1 MKRMIENWLCR
12 LWNGNAKRQHGATVD
27 ARGLDLGA
35 VVCDDDTWGRVTIPH
50 VRRAESVGVLGK
62 TGTGKSSLLRYV
74 AHQDVTAGR
83 GFLYFD
89 LHGDATDFIV
99 ACVADE
105 ERILR
110 KDLSDRLIVIDPAD
124 PEFSVGMNP
133 LESNGSAG
141 RFVQIAEFAQVLRQ
155 RWHLD
160 TFGARTD
167 ELLRNA
173 LHVLA
178 DDGLT
183 LLELGPLLTHPAFRA
198 ACLTT
203 ATNPDVRQYF
213 ELRYDAQS
221 DAMQATMREPI
232 LNKTSA
238 FTADPHFRHIVGQA
252 HSTFSLLEAMDAGRW
267 IILNLNKGRLGEQSP
282 TLGALFF
289 TAIKNALF
297 SRRSRELFTVYADE
311 VQNFVAYGGG
321 LETVLSEARK
331 FGVGVVSANQF
342 LDQYPPD
349 MRAAVMAVGTHIF
362 FQLSSADA
370 QQIANALDGGR
381 PLAERLKN
389 LPRRHIVV
397 KSGHAP
403 WQEAIVPSVAFP
415 KVDPTDLY
423 ARSRAR
429 WARSRTAIEDEIRT
443 RQTDVNRTPNQVLHD
458 WE

>member
-1 MKRMIENWLCR
+1 MKRTIKNWLCR
-12 LWNGNAKRQHGATVD
+12 LWNGRASPHGTAVDACGLNLGTIVTDDDGRAGSATV
-27 ARGLDLGA
+27 ALGK
-35 VVCDDDTWGRVTIPH
+35 
-50 VRRAESVGVLGK
+50 RAEHLAILGK
-62 TGTGKSSLLRYV
+62 TGTGKSFLLRHI
-74 AHQDVTAGR
+74 ARQDVTCGR

-99 ACVADE
+99 ACVAE
-105 ERILR
+105 QERILH

-124 PEFSVGMNP
+124 PEFSVGMDP
-133 LESNGSAG
+133 LEPQNHAG
-141 RFVQIAEFAQVLRQ
+141 RFVQIAEFAQVLRE
-155 RWHLD
+155 RWRLD

-178 DDGLT
+178 DADLT
-183 LLELGPLLTHPAFRA
+183 LLELGPLLTHSAFRA
-198 ACLTT
+198 VCLKAT
-203 ATNPDVRQYF
+203 TNPEVRQYF

-252 HSTFSLLEAMDAGRW
+252 HSTFSLLESMDAGRW

-311 VQNFVAYGGG
+311 VQNLVAYGGG

-331 FGVGVVSANQF
+331 FAVSVVSANQF

-349 MRAAVMAVGTHIF
+349 MRAAIMAVGTHIF

-370 QQIANALDGGR
+370 QQIANALDGGK

-397 KSGHAP
+397 KSGHAAR
-403 WQEAIVPSVAFP
+403 QQALVPTVTPP

-423 ARSRAR
+423 VRSRAR
-429 WARSRTAIEDEIRT
+429 WARSRTAIEDEIRE
-443 RQTDVNRTPNQVLHD
+443 RQADVNRTPNEALHD

>member
-1 MKRMIENWLCR
+1 M
-12 LWNGNAKRQHGATVD
+12 
-27 ARGLDLGA
+27 
-35 VVCDDDTWGRVTIPH
+35 
-50 VRRAESVGVLGK
+50 
-62 TGTGKSSLLRYV
+62 
-74 AHQDVTAGR
+74 
-83 GFLYFD
+83 
-89 LHGDATDFIV
+89 
-99 ACVADE
+99 
-105 ERILR
+105 
-110 KDLSDRLIVIDPAD
+110 
-124 PEFSVGMNP
+124 
-133 LESNGSAG
+133 
-141 RFVQIAEFAQVLRQ
+141 
-155 RWHLD
+155 D

-167 ELLRNA
+167 ELLRNS
-173 LHVLA
+173 LYVLA
-178 DDGLT
+178 DAGLT

-198 ACLTT
+198 ACLKTL
-203 ATNPDVRQYF
+203 ANPEVRQYF

-289 TAIKNALF
+289 TAVKNALF

-311 VQNFVAYGGG
+311 VQNLVAYGGG

-331 FGVGVVSANQF
+331 FGVSVVSANQF

-349 MRAAVMAVGTHIF
+349 MRAAILAVGTHIF

-370 QQIANALDGGR
+370 QQMANALDGGR

-397 KSGHAP
+397 KSGHTA
-403 WQEAIVPSVAFP
+403 WQEAVVPTVTTP
-415 KVDPTDLY
+415 KADPADLY
-423 ARSRAR
+423 VRSRAR
-429 WARSRTAIEDEIRT
+429 WARSRTAIEEEIRA
-443 RQTDVNRTPNQVLHD
+443 RQAAVNRTPNEALHD